1 MSRRPSFIPRDSF
14 RQWMSPSRLDKF
26 FQVGAILAS
35 SFVQRREALGRP
47 VRRSARGWVR
57 PLDVVAAA
65 AADGLPINPPRERR
79 PERMRLGRPD
89 LERERQKLEMVLGGP
104 SAFKRHDF
112 YDNLVVTLTRRRMAS
127 REEIL
132 EHSAPIETAAS
143 GVYFLISGDE
153 IVYVG
158 QSRNVHARI
167 ASHMTTKTFDRVAVL
182 RVAPDQLDFVES
194 VYILALKPRLNGQP
208 PRNLAQLAEVAALL
222 PLEGAA

>member
-1 MSRRPSFIPRDSF
+1 
-14 RQWMSPSRLDKF
+14 
-26 FQVGAILAS
+26 
-35 SFVQRREALGRP
+35 
-47 VRRSARGWVR
+47 
-57 PLDVVAAA
+57 
-65 AADGLPINPPRERR
+65 
-79 PERMRLGRPD
+79 MRLGRPD